1 MCDLRQR
8 IEQKIDDIRY
18 RVGREIDG
26 YCLLWLTFR
35 IYLDYKLKGESWK

>member
-26 YCLLWLTFR
+26 YWLLFAVVDFSYISGL
-35 IYLDYKLKGESWK
+35 